1 MKNIKK
7 ILGIT
12 TAFGA
17 LLPLLKVT
25 VSPSG
30 FEAKAITL
38 GLVNL
43 GIKPTIAAF
52 VIIALSLYV
61 FYLSDFLQEKL
72 SIVFATV
79 NLILVLTVS
88 IIFRMEV
95 KQVFNQNLT
104 VKLLNVNHSYSW
116 GWIVLFVGTLGLF
129 VISLLE
135 FKKSRI
141 PKEIT
146 PTPENKTE
154 IKEETKVETP
164 VDNEIEL

>member
-30 FEAKAITL
+30 FEAKTITL

-52 VIIALSLYV
+52 VIITLSLYV
-61 FYLSDFLQEKL
+61 FYLSDFLQQKL
-72 SIVFATV
+72 SLVFTTANT
-79 NLILVLTVS
+79 ILVVIIS
-88 IIFRMEV
+88 VIFRM
-95 KQVFNQNLT
+95 QVRQIFNQNLT
-104 VKLLNVNHSYSW
+104 VKLLNVNYSYSW
-116 GWIVLFVGTLGLF
+116 GWIILFAGTLASLA
-129 VISLLE
+129 ISVYE
-135 FKKSRI
+135 FKK
-141 PKEIT
+141 PKAIT
-146 PTPENKTE
+146 EENK
-154 IKEETKVETP
+154 KNNEETVVE
-164 VDNEIEL
+164 DNEIEL